1 MTLRVVQPGLYTL
14 AVDFGRPASRSL
26 GIPVGGAADRTS
38 LALANALVGNA
49 PDTVGLEFTLAGPT
63 LGAECDLACAVVGAP
78 FDLSVGLRRLKINS
92 AFTLAAGEVLR
103 VGGTARGARAYFA
116 VRGGLEVP
124 LVLGSR
130 SGLAPMSAGDVLPC
144 RPGRTPERFIR
155 REEGG
160 HSVTLRAVAGPQADW
175 FDVGAFF
182 GREFA
187 VSGSGNRMG
196 LRLVGPALPVAG
208 REMVSEPVCP
218 GAVQVT
224 RDGGCI
230 VLGVDGQTI
239 GGYPRVAQVIAA
251 DLDKVGQLRPGDAT
265 KRRRP
270 FGPSG
275 PNLGGG

>member
-1 MTLRVVQPGLYTL
+1 
-14 AVDFGRPASRSL
+14 
-26 GIPVGGAADRTS
+26 
-38 LALANALVGNA
+38 
-49 PDTVGLEFTLAGPT
+49 
-63 LGAECDLACAVVGAP
+63 
-78 FDLSVGLRRLKINS
+78 
-92 AFTLAAGEVLR
+92 
-103 VGGTARGARAYFA
+103 
-116 VRGGLEVP
+116 
-124 LVLGSR
+124 
-130 SGLAPMSAGDVLPC
+130 MSAGDVLPC

-251 DLDKVGQLRPGDAT
+251 DLDKVGQLRPGDAIRFVRVGLDEAET
-265 KRRRP
+265 AFRAKRAELGRWLTRLAVAEL
-270 FGPSG
+270 FGT
-275 PNLGGG
+275 